1 MRSRYLPLAGLLI
14 IGILGASGLTIENS
28 ISGSNLAEIARNAAI
43 NNIQIEAIGK
53 FADEVA
59 IEPAIAADEINSIQ
73 IEEFAISNA
82 SLIAIATIINDEIQA
97 NLIDSDITKIAA

>member
-28 ISGSNLAEIARNAAI
+28 ISGSNLAEIARIAAI
-43 NNIQIEAIGK
+43 NNIQISKI
-53 FADEVA
+53 ADEDA
-59 IEPAIAADEINSIQ
+59 IEAAIAADEINSIQ
-73 IEEFAISNA
+73 IEESEISNA

-97 NLIDSDITKIAA
+97 ELIDADITEIAA